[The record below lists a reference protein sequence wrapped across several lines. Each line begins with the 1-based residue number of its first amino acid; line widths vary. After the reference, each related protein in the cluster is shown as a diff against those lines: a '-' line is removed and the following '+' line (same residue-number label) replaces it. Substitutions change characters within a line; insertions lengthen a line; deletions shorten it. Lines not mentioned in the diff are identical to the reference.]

1 LLGPQGL
8 REVSEVSVIN
18 TNYFVKKLMEKPY
31 YEIPYNP
38 EKPRKHEIVVNA
50 SKIARETGV
59 TAEDIAKALLDE
71 GLHAPTI
78 YFPLI
83 VSEALMIEFTE
94 TEPREVI
101 DSYAE
106 ALNRIA
112 EKAYR
117 EPSTL
122 KISPRN
128 TAVSRLDS
136 VRANHPKSVVPSY
149 KVYRRIA
156 LSTEGFEKK

>member
-1 LLGPQGL
+1 
-8 REVSEVSVIN
+8 
-18 TNYFVKKLMEKPY
+18 
-31 YEIPYNP
+31 
-38 EKPRKHEIVVNA
+38 
-50 SKIARETGV
+50 
-59 TAEDIAKALLDE
+59 
-71 GLHAPTI
+71 
-78 YFPLI
+78 
-83 VSEALMIEFTE
+83 MIEFTE

-128 TAVSRLDS
+128 TFVSRLDS
-136 VRANHPKSVVPSY
+136 VRANHPKSVAPSY
-149 KVYRRIA
+149 KVYRRMA